1 MSLGQV
7 VSLSKRFDS
16 TAALDRV
23 SLEIDKGDILV
34 LLGPSGCGK
43 TTLLRSIAGLV
54 RPDSGEI
61 LLEGQ
66 VVFSAER
73 GIFVPPH
80 IRRVGMVFQNYALW
94 PHMNIFDNIA
104 YPLKIGKFS
113 KQEIQRRVGEMMTL
127 VKLEGLAKRY
137 PHELSGG
144 QQQRAALSRA
154 LVMDPRLLLLD
165 EPLSSLDAKLREEM
179 REEVKKVQAG
189 TQVTMLYVTHDQ
201 AEAMALADR
210 IGVMKDGRLLQLG
223 PPSDIY
229 ERPETE
235 FVAQFIGASN
245 LLFGTMVK
253 ADGQRLFQ
261 LGSAVAIP
269 FPSTSFFPLGQL
281 VLAIRPED
289 IIVTTNG
296 SGAPAT
302 IESAT
307 YLGNSIEYRLRVG
320 EQEIRARTAAD
331 QKHEAGERVF
341 IQARQG
347 MPVGRPC
354 RKKRMGRRWRRSTP
368 TE

>member
-7 VSLSKRFDS
+7 LNLSKHFDS
-16 TAALDRV
+16 TAALDRI
-23 SLEIDKGDILV
+23 SLEIGKGDILV

-61 LLEGQ
+61 LLGGE
-66 VVFSAER
+66 VVFSAKR

-80 IRRVGMVFQNYALW
+80 LRHVGMVFQNYALW

-104 YPLKIGKFS
+104 YPLKIGDFS
-113 KQEIQRRVGEMMTL
+113 RQEIQRRVGEMMTL
-127 VKLEGLAKRY
+127 VKLEGLAERY

-154 LVMDPRLLLLD
+154 LVMNPRLLLLD

-179 REEVKKVQAG
+179 REEVKKVQAE
-189 TQVTMLYVTHDQ
+189 TRVTMLYVTHDQ
-201 AEAMALADR
+201 AEALALADR
-210 IGVMKDGRLLQLG
+210 IGVMKDGKLLQLG

-229 ERPETE
+229 ERPETT

-245 LLFGTMVK
+245 LLFGTMVEV
-253 ADGQRLFQ
+253 DGQRLFQ
-261 LGSAVAIP
+261 LESGTTIP
-269 FPSTSFFPLGQL
+269 FPSICRLPRGQL

-289 IIVTTNG
+289 IIVSTKS

-320 EQEIRARTAAD
+320 EQEIRARTSAD
-331 QKHEAGERVF
+331 KKHEVGERVF

-347 MPVGRPC
+347 MSVNKPC
-354 RKKRMGRRWRRSTP
+354 RKRRMGKRWRHSAP
-368 TE
+368 KE